1 MNLIQSLKQGAL
13 SDEQK
18 LHRILDRR
26 ENVLENKA
34 KLSHAEE
41 SWNVAIEDGVVDT
54 QEQNQLRKAF
64 QNAGLG
70 DLAKR
75 LAGKAPMNGDALD
88 KLGSKVDRGINKKRQ
103 NLDQAGDK
111 DRLEGNLLMNE
122 IQLQYKTAADVLK
135 TKHQT
140 YKSVIDNL
148 KA

>member
-34 KLSHAEE
+34 KLSNAEE
-41 SWNVAIEDGVVDT
+41 SWNEAIEDGVVDT

-64 QNAGLG
+64 QDAGLG

-75 LAGKAPMNGDALD
+75 LSGKTSIGGEDLD
-88 KLGSKVDRGINKKRQ
+88 KLGSKVDRSLNKKLQ
-103 NLDQAGDK
+103 TLDQAGNK
-111 DRLEGNLLMNE
+111 DRLETNLLMNE